1 MPYAIKTDLEN
12 IVKGKDGNIIIFAG
26 DFNYDKE
33 RDSGNRKFFE
43 FIEEIGFEKF
53 TTGEEFD
60 NTMVPKVRP
69 YPNDKVFVKN
79 QNNVEKI
86 FCKKITNMDIN
97 LSDHYPVLIEIIE
110 KEEIKNDGKSH
121 PNREPSFDEID
132 FDWSLSFNLDEID
145 KVVDLIMGKNDSGK
159 K

>member
-26 DFNYDKE
+26 DFNSDKE
-33 RDSGNRKFFE
+33 RDSANRKFFE

-79 QNNVEKI
+79 KSNVEKI
-86 FCKKITNMDIN
+86 FCKKITDVDIN
-97 LSDHYPVLIEIIE
+97 LSDHYPILIEITE
-110 KEEIKNDGKSH
+110 KKEIKNDGKSH
-121 PNREPSFDEID
+121 PNRIPSWDELDWDLTPSFLPNETDKAVDFLLHAIDE
-132 FDWSLSFNLDEID
+132 ER
-145 KVVDLIMGKNDSGK
+145 
-159 K
+159 